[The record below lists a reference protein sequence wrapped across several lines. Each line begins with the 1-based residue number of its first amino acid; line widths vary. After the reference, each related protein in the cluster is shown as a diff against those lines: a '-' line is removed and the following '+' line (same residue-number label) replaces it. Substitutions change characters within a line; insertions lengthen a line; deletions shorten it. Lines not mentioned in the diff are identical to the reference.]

1 MKISLRMRLTAS
13 YVLVTIVCVFLI
25 SILMNALLE
34 KQFRLY
40 TIHNQEL
47 SNQEMLNLIKNQYNN
62 GSWNHDVIENI
73 GIGYLERGMIIKVSD
88 VHNRII
94 WDAAVHNNGLCKQM
108 LDDMSKNMNKYYP
121 NWSGKY
127 KTKSYP
133 VYHDESK
140 IGTVI
145 VGYYGPF
152 YYNNTDI
159 GFIYTLKNRIL
170 IFAFIF
176 SLFFAQIMGIFMA
189 QILSRPIAR
198 VVRAAE
204 SISKGYFKNRVD
216 EKSNTKEIYILI
228 STINNMAKTLE
239 SHKVLKERMSDDIAH
254 ELRTP
259 LATLQSHMEA
269 MIDGIWEPDKKR
281 LQSYYE
287 EIIRITSLV
296 NQLGMLGKYQN
307 SKLNRIKYDLCE
319 QIKNVIFNFQAEF
332 KNKEVRIKFHGNKC
346 YISAEKDKISQVI
359 VNLMSNA
366 LKYTPKGGI
375 VIINLKGT
383 SNTAEISV
391 KDTGIGI
398 SDDDIP
404 FIFDRFY
411 RADKSRNRLTGGNGI
426 GLAITK
432 TIVELHGGKIIVKS
446 RVNESSEFVVSLPIN
461 I

>member
-1 MKISLRMRLTAS
+1 
-13 YVLVTIVCVFLI
+13 
-25 SILMNALLE
+25 
-34 KQFRLY
+34 
-40 TIHNQEL
+40 
-47 SNQEMLNLIKNQYNN
+47 
-62 GSWNHDVIENI
+62 
-73 GIGYLERGMIIKVSD
+73 
-88 VHNRII
+88 
-94 WDAAVHNNGLCKQM
+94 
-108 LDDMSKNMNKYYP
+108 
-121 NWSGKY
+121 
-127 KTKSYP
+127 
-133 VYHDESK
+133 
-140 IGTVI
+140 
-145 VGYYGPF
+145 
-152 YYNNTDI
+152 
-159 GFIYTLKNRIL
+159 
-170 IFAFIF
+170 
-176 SLFFAQIMGIFMA
+176 
-189 QILSRPIAR
+189 
-198 VVRAAE
+198 
-204 SISKGYFKNRVD
+204 
-216 EKSNTKEIYILI
+216 
-228 STINNMAKTLE
+228 MAKTLE

-346 YISAEKDKISQVI
+346 YISAEKDKINQVI

-446 RVNESSEFVVSLPIN
+446 RVNEGSEFVVSLPIN